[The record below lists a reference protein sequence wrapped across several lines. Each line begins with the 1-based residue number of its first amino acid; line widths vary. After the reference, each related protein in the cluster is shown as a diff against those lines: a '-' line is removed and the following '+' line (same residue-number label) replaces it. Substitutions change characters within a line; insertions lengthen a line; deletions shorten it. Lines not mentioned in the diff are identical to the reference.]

1 MENDY
6 AKCCQAKN
14 LSPRSKISLGQ
25 NGGKISSFQELSTE
39 EIHEMLENTIPPATK
54 EAKIFGL
61 KLFNDSYFRT
71 FVTNLKK
78 L

>member
-14 LSPRSKISLGQ
+14 FSPRGKISLGQ

-39 EIHEMLENTIPPATK
+39 EMLENTIPAATK